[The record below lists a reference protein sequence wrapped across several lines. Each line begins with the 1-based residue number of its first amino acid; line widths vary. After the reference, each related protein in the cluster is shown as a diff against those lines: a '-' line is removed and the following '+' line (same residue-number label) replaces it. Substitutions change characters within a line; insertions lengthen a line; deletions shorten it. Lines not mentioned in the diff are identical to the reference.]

1 MSRALRLRTLS
12 ALFAVLLATCLVLL
26 VKLPEAKTQA
36 LPPGD
41 LTITKA
47 GPSYVIGAP
56 SDGTLST
63 IVVRNVGSSPIT
75 VPSGTVLVRDAHT
88 GNFGATACSFS
99 DPYRCSGRSPI
110 EFVTIADDTIGVG
123 EARRFSTSLY
133 PLLTAVG
140 TTMTNTAEVDPDG
153 VIEETNETNNTS
165 DTVATRVL
173 PPATY
178 SVDLGLATTDRP
190 DPATVRNPLT
200 YVVSITNQGPDPQ
213 PPTAIFDDQVPTN
226 TTIVSAEFTKGEG
239 SCVFGN
245 QNISCYVHSSIAVG
259 DTVEIAI
266 TVIPQEEGIIEN
278 VAVISTGS
286 STVYDTNLTPDGHPA
301 RDRETT
307 TVLGPPEEGPK
318 TKADC
323 KTGGWRD
330 FGFKNQGECI
340 KAVKNVR

>member
-47 GPSYVIGAP
+47 GPSYLNGT
-56 SDGTLST
+56 SDPTQST
-63 IVVRNVGSSPIT
+63 IVVRNVGSAPIT
-75 VPSGTVLVRDAHT
+75 VPSGTVLVRDTHT
-88 GNFGATACSFS
+88 GNIRTTACSFS
-99 DPYRCSGRSPI
+99 DPYWCSGGSPT

-123 EARRFSTSLY
+123 EARTFSTSLY
-133 PLLTAVG
+133 PHLTAVG

-173 PPATY
+173 PSATY
-178 SVDLGLATTDRP
+178 SVDLGLTTTDRP
-190 DPATVRNPLT
+190 DPATIRNPLT
-200 YVVSITNQGPDPQ
+200 YVVSITNKGPDPQ
-213 PPTAIFDDQVPTN
+213 PPTALFDDYIATN

-239 SCVFGN
+239 SCVFAN
-245 QNISCYVHSSIAVG
+245 HFIYCYVHSSIEVG

-278 VAVISTGS
+278 VAVIHTGS
-286 STVYDTNLTPDGHPA
+286 SLVFDTNLTPDRHPA
-301 RDRETT
+301 RDTETT

-323 KTGGWRD
+323 KNDGWRD
-330 FGFKNQGECI
+330 FGFKNQGQCI
-340 KAVKNVR
+340 KAVKKAR